1 MPESFRTKSK
11 SSTSQQQHERQSDK
25 PELENSS
32 DHEGLVHS
40 TEEIDKLLSGESN
53 GNPIN
58 CKSSNRNRAGSGGGS
73 GNISMLVVG
82 WEDHRVV
89 STEYQRWAGGAEMEV
104 VMKVTLLA
112 AGFVLGPRGA
122 SAREI
127 GQATGT
133 LVQFRTET
141 HCAHPTALPVRL
153 FRIQGNFC
161 AVEAA
166 VYDIEEAVAK
176 YRALCECKSRGE
188 FVPREHVI
196 NGVKFFYQPPPKMAL
211 PRVKNGSNSL
221 NFSRNHVWP
230 MSQLHNPAF
239 GCNCFGSFKRHD
251 CFKPK
256 DSDVCDRHL
265 VSPDKNRVGSKIG
278 SRYSWLG
285 LLHCQGFKQQDQE
298 EEMPK
303 PMNTKPTKIYAEKVL
318 SMEEKFGKLDME
330 DENEKL
336 GNLDMHGE
344 NEKKKTSVDPWSVLV
359 KEREEQEQMNC
370 SPFSYFGP
378 EGLPLPIFPFSSSS
392 TNSLRGLFD
401 CQGFKQQGQEEE
413 MPKSMNSIHNKISAE
428 KVLSMEE
435 ELGNLDMEDEDEK
448 KKRSVDSRSVL
459 VQERE
464 EQDQM
469 NCSFFSYF
477 GPEGL
482 PLPISSFD
490 SRSAFDFSCCEFLG
504 GRFPSFSFASAMNS
518 KKLVNPEE
526 EKLNSIDEGS
536 ECPPYLPYLLF

>member
-11 SSTSQQQHERQSDK
+11 SSTSQQLHERQSDK

-40 TEEIDKLLSGESN
+40 TEEIDELLSSESN

-58 CKSSNRNRAGSGGGS
+58 CKSSNRNRAGSGGGSCRKRS

-104 VMKVTLLA
+104 VIKVTLLA
-112 AGFVLGPRGA
+112 GGFVLGPRGA
-122 SAREI
+122 SARDI
-127 GQATGT
+127 GQATGA

-141 HCAHPTALPVRL
+141 GCAHPAALPVRL

-161 AVEAA
+161 AVQAA
-166 VYDIEEAVAK
+166 VHVIQEAVAK

-211 PRVKNGSNSL
+211 PRVKNGSHSL
-221 NFSRNHVWP
+221 NFSRNHVCS

-251 CFKPK
+251 YFKPK

-265 VSPDKNRVGSKIG
+265 VSPDKNRVGSNIG

-285 LLHCQGFKQQDQE
+285 LFHYQGFKQQDQE

-303 PMNTKPTKIYAEKVL
+303 PMNTRRFCPLKK
-318 SMEEKFGKLDME
+318 S
-330 DENEKL
+330 L
-336 GNLDMHGE
+336 GN
-344 NEKKKTSVDPWSVLV
+344 
-359 KEREEQEQMNC
+359 
-370 SPFSYFGP
+370 
-378 EGLPLPIFPFSSSS
+378 
-392 TNSLRGLFD
+392 
-401 CQGFKQQGQEEE
+401 
-413 MPKSMNSIHNKISAE
+413 
-428 KVLSMEE
+428 
-435 ELGNLDMEDEDEK
+435 
-448 KKRSVDSRSVL
+448 
-459 VQERE
+459 
-464 EQDQM
+464 
-469 NCSFFSYF
+469 
-477 GPEGL
+477 
-482 PLPISSFD
+482 
-490 SRSAFDFSCCEFLG
+490 
-504 GRFPSFSFASAMNS
+504 
-518 KKLVNPEE
+518 
-526 EKLNSIDEGS
+526 
-536 ECPPYLPYLLF
+536 